1 MRLFYCN
8 DRVPY
13 MPTHLYLEEINDF
26 THLYLQNIL
35 GKRASWR
42 LRKFVWHNHH
52 NYAHARGLKRKK
64 KLSVVKNITS
74 VPPFPSPPLPAST
87 RD

>member
-13 MPTHLYLEEINDF
+13 MPMHLYLEEINDF

-52 NYAHARGLKRKK
+52 NYAHARGL
-64 KLSVVKNITS
+64 ITS
-74 VPPFPSPPLPAST
+74 VPPFPPPLPSRLLPVT
-87 RD
+87 KT